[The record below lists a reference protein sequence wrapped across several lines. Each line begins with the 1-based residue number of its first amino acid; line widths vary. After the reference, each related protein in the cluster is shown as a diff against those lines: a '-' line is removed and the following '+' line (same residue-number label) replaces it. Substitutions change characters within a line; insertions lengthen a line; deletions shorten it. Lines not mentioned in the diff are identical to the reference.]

1 MRRSVTAEH
10 NHDVRDLGRRASGQR
25 WRRSGTGVLA
35 VVVARSRAIWAVSWY
50 SKPPVPGDGG
60 DAALHIGN
68 LTRDG
73 EATVQAVTVRHTT
86 RRAHPRE
93 ERSDGNCKHV
103 FLVLSA
109 GRFGE
114 AAARE
119 E

>member
-1 MRRSVTAEH
+1 MGGLLVC
-10 NHDVRDLGRRASGQR
+10 
-25 WRRSGTGVLA
+25 
-35 VVVARSRAIWAVSWY
+35 
-50 SKPPVPGDGG
+50 SKPPVLGDGG

-73 EATVQAVTVRHTT
+73 EAILQAVTLRHTT
-86 RRAHPRE
+86 RRAYPRE

-103 FLVLSA
+103 FLSVSA